1 MKPSALT
8 AAIAFA
14 LTITSLPALADAPA
28 TPATPAVTD
37 LDAVTVSAQ
46 LDQARNT
53 LSPDIGS
60 SQYQITAEDI
70 QKQPL
75 GASAP
80 LSQVLLQAP
89 GVVQDSYG
97 GVHVRGDHANLQYRL
112 NGVLLPESISGFGQT
127 LDARTIKS
135 IRLMDGA
142 LPAQFG
148 ERTAAVVDI
157 TTRSGAELGN
167 GGSAGLTTGSFDTLN
182 PNASWW
188 GSQGRWSW
196 YLTGN
201 YDQNEVGL
209 ENPTASRRPDHDDT
223 HQGKAFADLT
233 YLVNDSTRLSLFA
246 GFANNRFQIP
256 TNPGQEPQFGY
267 LDTAGQDSAQLD
279 ETQRETTRFGM
290 LVLQGTLGDTA
301 YQVSAGQRYSD
312 LAFHP
317 DVAGDLVFN
326 GVASQVQRSNR
337 ATTVQADFSTPLG
350 DNHTLRYGLYDNSE
364 RARAGSTAWVFPV
377 DADGHQASTTPLV
390 IPDASAFHASTAA
403 LYVQDEWRIGTDWT
417 LNYGLRGDHYR
428 AFGGTESQLSPR
440 LGVVWNATDSTTV
453 HAGYARYFT
462 PPASELV
469 AGSDIA
475 LYDGTTNAQPAIGS
489 TTPLSERSDYY
500 DVGISQQV
508 GEHLTLGL
516 DAYDRKVDRL
526 QDEGQFGA
534 AYIYSTFNYRRGHI
548 HGVEFSA
555 DYSRGPLSA
564 YVNAAYNK
572 AMGKQVL
579 TGQYNLDPEALAY
592 VQDNWIHL
600 DHDQKLTSSGGV
612 SYAFAGHNR
621 VGANYVFGSGLRS
634 DTEGVPNGGELPSY
648 LQVNLSAAHDFNADS
663 GHPLHAQLAL
673 VNALDRS
680 YQLRDGGGIGVFAP
694 QWGPRR
700 GAYLSL
706 QQDF

>member
-1 MKPSALT
+1 MKPSPLAT
-8 AAIAFA
+8 G
-14 LTITSLPALADAPA
+14 ITLVLAVASLPAFAAAANDAAAP
-28 TPATPAVTD
+28 VTQ
-37 LDAVTVSAQ
+37 LDAVTVHAQ
-46 LDQARNT
+46 LDQARNA
-53 LSPDIGS
+53 LSPDIGA

-97 GVHVRGDHANLQYRL
+97 GVHVRGDHANLQYRI

-167 GGSAGLTTGSFDTLN
+167 GGSAGLTAGSFGKLN

-196 YLTGN
+196 FLTGN
-201 YDQNEVGL
+201 YDQNDVGL
-209 ENPTASRRPDHDDT
+209 ENPTNTRRPLHDDT

-233 YLVNDSTRLSLFA
+233 YLVNDSTRLSVFA

-256 TNPGQEPQFGY
+256 VNPGQTPQFGY
-267 LDTAGQDSAQLD
+267 LDTTTFDSSQLD

-290 LVLQGTLGDTA
+290 LVLQGTLGTTA
-301 YQVSAGQRYSD
+301 YQLSAGQRYSD
-312 LAFHP
+312 VAFNP
-317 DVAGDLVFN
+317 DLVGDLVFS

-337 ATTVQADFSTPLG
+337 ANTLQADFSTPLG
-350 DNHTLRYGLYDNSE
+350 NDHTLRYGLYGNYENAQASNNS
-364 RARAGSTAWVFPV
+364 WVFPV
-377 DADGHQASTTPLV
+377 DDSGQQSSTTPRL
-390 IPDASAFHASTAA
+390 IPDRSAFHASTLA
-403 LYVQDEWRIGTDWT
+403 LYVQDEWKIGDDWT
-417 LNYGLRGDHYR
+417 VNYGLRGDRYK
-428 AFGGTESQLSPR
+428 AFGHSEGQLSPR
-440 LGVVWNATDSTTV
+440 VGVVWNAGNSTTV
-453 HAGYARYFT
+453 HAGYSRYFT
-462 PPASELV
+462 PPASELI
-469 AGSDIA
+469 ASSDIA
-475 LYDGTTNAQPAIGS
+475 LYDGTTNQQPSGGN
-489 TTPLSERSDYY
+489 TTPLAERSDYY
-500 DVGISQQV
+500 DIGVSQQL

-516 DAYDRKVDRL
+516 DAYDRRVARL

-534 AYIYSTFNYRRGHI
+534 AYIYSTFNYGRGHI
-548 HGVEFSA
+548 RGLEFSA
-555 DYSRGPLSA
+555 DYSNGPFSA
-564 YVNAAYNK
+564 YFNAAYNK
-572 AMGKQVL
+572 ALGTQVI
-579 TGQYNLDPEALAY
+579 TGQYNLDPDALAY
-592 VQDNWIHL
+592 VADHWIHL
-600 DHDQKLTSSGGV
+600 DHDQKLTSSGGL

-621 VGANYVFGSGLRS
+621 IGANYVFGSGLRS
-634 DTEGVPNGGELPSY
+634 DIEGVPNGGELPSY
-648 LQVNLSAAHDFNADS
+648 LQVNFSAGHDFNADS
-663 GHPLHAQLAL
+663 GHPLHVQVA
-673 VNALDRS
+673 VINALDRS
-680 YQLRDGGGIGVFAP
+680 YQLRDGGGVGVFAP

>member
-1 MKPSALT
+1 MKPSLLASS
-8 AAIAFA
+8 IAFA
-14 LTITSLPALADAPA
+14 LALASLPVLAAAPDAP
-28 TPATPAVTD
+28 PPAVTD
-37 LDAVTVSAQ
+37 LDAVTVSAR
-46 LDQARNT
+46 LDQARNA

-167 GGSAGLTTGSFDTLN
+167 GGSAGLITGAYGTLN

-196 YLTGN
+196 FFTGN
-201 YDQNEVGL
+201 YNQNQVGL
-209 ENPTASRRPDHDDT
+209 ENPTAARRPDHDDT

-233 YLVNDSTRLSLFA
+233 YLLNDSTRLSLFA

-256 TNPGQEPQFGY
+256 TNPGQPPQFGY
-267 LDTAGQDSAQLD
+267 LDTAGYDSARLD
-279 ETQRETTRFGM
+279 ETQRENTRFGM
-290 LVLQGTLGDTA
+290 LVLQGTLGATA

-312 LAFHP
+312 LGFNP

-337 ATTVQADFSTPLG
+337 ANTVQADFSTPLG
-350 DNHTLRYGLYDNSE
+350 DNHTLRYGLYSNNE
-364 RARAGSTAWVFPV
+364 QARAASTAWVFPV
-377 DADGHQASTTPLV
+377 DADGNQAGTTPIV
-390 IPDASAFHASTAA
+390 IPDASAFHASTTA
-403 LYVQDEWRIGTDWT
+403 LYVQDQWRLAEDWT
-417 LNYGLRGDHYR
+417 LNYGLRGDR
-428 AFGGTESQLSPR
+428 FKAFGGSEGQLSPR
-440 LGVVWNATDSTTV
+440 LGVVWNAGDSTTV
-453 HAGYARYFT
+453 HAGYSRYFT

-475 LYDGTTNAQPAIGS
+475 LYDGTSNQQPGTGS
-489 TTPLSERSDYY
+489 TTPLSERSDYF
-500 DVGISQQV
+500 DVGVSQQV

-534 AYIYSTFNYRRGHI
+534 AYIYSTFNYRQGHI

-555 DYSRGPLSA
+555 DYSHGPLSA
-564 YVNAAYNK
+564 YINAAYNK

-579 TGQYNLDPEALAY
+579 TGQYNLDPQALAY

-612 SYAFAGHNR
+612 NYTFAGHNR
-621 VGANYVFGSGLRS
+621 IGANYVFGSGLRS
-634 DTEGVPNGGELPSY
+634 DADGVPNGGELPAY
-648 LQVNLSAAHDFNADS
+648 LQVNLSAGHDFNAGG
-663 GHPLHAQLAL
+663 GHPLHAQLA
-673 VNALDRS
+673 VINALDRS